1 MAQGQRALKREGPD
15 QAALRWE
22 RVRRIQEIYGEQV
35 AEDGTVLQTAEE
47 GALNL
52 LHRYMGLLGFSVTPI
67 HEDIYLTMLAFP
79 SHLREGDTARAMTI
93 MAQRSQS
100 KSTLLACAAVYMLI
114 HNPHYR
120 VGVCMPTEKLAKALI
135 RLITQTFEL
144 LPELAET
151 FLPDPRAGDR
161 ANTEEWDIHHSLKGV
176 DKSPSV
182 GAVSMMGSLQGR
194 RMDFACCDDLEQDKL
209 ARTAEMR
216 EILLSKSNDL
226 NAICLGRIVYL
237 GTPQTEESIY
247 FTLADRGTSTYVW
260 PGRYPT
266 RAEVPY
272 YRGTLAPYIVKHMEA
287 DPSLQTGGGPD
298 GSRGQVTC
306 PEYLTEKVH
315 RDMELAGGPAW
326 YELQY
331 MLNITKSASSAK
343 ALKSRDVVVVEHG
356 STFPVRVD
364 KGMGPSFIH
373 KHMSGGKLHELSL
386 PSSFSDERKAP
397 VIRAYVDPAA
407 GGSVSGDRTAF
418 AVCGLVAGN
427 VVLLSYGS
435 FPGGYDK
442 QGLYK
447 LAEALCPHKP
457 VSITIEKNMGYGA
470 FKEVFQPIMLEVA
483 QKHGFQPGVDEELV
497 KGQKE
502 LRIIETLAPVMARGS
517 LWVTARAI
525 SEEDQYLEG
534 IPAGK
539 GASYSLW
546 HQLNNITRAKGCLA
560 HDDSVESLA
569 SCVNLF
575 REELA
580 LDADKVA
587 KSIQKN
593 AHKQMTKEMLDFLS
607 GKTR

>member
-1 MAQGQRALKREGPD
+1 MAQGARRIRRETAE

-22 RVRRIQEIYGEQV
+22 RVREIQRLYGEQV

-52 LHRYMGLLGFSVTPI
+52 LHRYMGLLGFSVTPL
-67 HEDIYLTMLAFP
+67 HERIYLTMLGFP
-79 SHLREGDTARAMTI
+79 EYLREGDSGRWCI
-93 MAQRSQS
+93 FMAQRSQS
-100 KSTLLACAAVYMLI
+100 KSTLAACVCVYYLI
-114 HNPHYR
+114 FNPHYR
-120 VGVCMPTEKLAKALI
+120 VAVCMPTRDLAKALI
-135 RLITQTFEL
+135 RLVIQTFQI

-161 ANTEEWDIHHSLKGV
+161 DNTEEWDIHHSLKGV

-182 GAVSMMGSLQGR
+182 GAVSLLGSLQGR
-194 RMDFACCDDLEQDKL
+194 RMDIALVDDLEQDKL
-209 ARTAEMR
+209 SRTAEMR
-216 EILLSKSNDL
+216 ELLLAKATDL
-226 NAICLGRIVYL
+226 HAICLGRMIFL
-237 GTPQTEESIY
+237 GTPQTENSIY
-247 FTLADRGTSTYVW
+247 FTMSERGASTYVW

-266 RAEVPY
+266 PAEIPF
-272 YRGTLAPYIVKHMEA
+272 YRGTLAPDILEA
-287 DPSLQTGGGPD
+287 IQKDPSLQRGGGVS
-298 GSRGQVTC
+298 GERGQVTC
-306 PEYLTEKVH
+306 PEYLTEKIH

-331 MLNITKSASSAK
+331 MLNVTKSANSAK
-343 ALKSRDVVVVEHG
+343 ALKTRDVIVVEHAQ
-356 STFPVRVD
+356 TFPVRMD

-373 KHMSGGKLHELSL
+373 KHLSGGKHHELSL
-386 PSSFSDERKAP
+386 PSSFSEERKAP
-397 VIRAYVDPAA
+397 IIRAYVDPAA

-418 AVCGLVAGN
+418 SVVGLVAGN
-427 VVLLSYGS
+427 IVLLSYGS

-470 FKEVFQPIMLEVA
+470 FKEVFQPILLEIA
-483 QKHGFQPGVDEELV
+483 EKHSFKPGVEDDMV
-497 KGQKE
+497 RGQKE

-517 LWVTARAI
+517 LWVTSQAL
-525 SEEDQYLEG
+525 SEEDKYMEG
-534 IPAGK
+534 IPSGK
-539 GASYSLW
+539 TAAYSLW
-546 HQLNNITRAKGCLA
+546 QQISGITRERGCLS
-560 HDDSVESLA
+560 HDDLLDSLA
-569 SCVNLF
+569 GAVNLF

-580 LDADKVA
+580 LDGEKIKA
-587 KSIQKN
+587 SIQKN